1 MIAFGPR
8 LGQRGQNWRAVRSD
22 ARIRS
27 AASVDSSLVPYSVHA
42 GTVVTQDEPGV
53 WLQLGEEGESAWI
66 RDPGRASRI
75 VERGMERVV
84 DVTQHHCMRGSGQRQ
99 RHRHSVGW
107 IPAVAGT
114 RACFGARGR
123 GSICLCLPP
132 KVR

>member
-53 WLQLGEEGESAWI
+53 WLQLDEGGAVVTIPRLPI
-66 RDPGRASRI
+66 RLGSGVGWVTPQDLAS
-75 VERGMERVV
+75 G
-84 DVTQHHCMRGSGQRQ
+84 DVTYFQMVIVGREGQQ
-99 RHRHSVGW
+99 W
-107 IPAVAGT
+107 MPAMG
-114 RACFGARGR
+114 
-123 GSICLCLPP
+123 LP
-132 KVR
+132 RTWR